1 MGKRLFD
8 IVASLCGLIILSPL
22 FLLIA
27 GWIKIDSP
35 GFVFYCQERVGRY
48 GKIFRIHK
56 FRTMCSGA
64 DKNGGLTIGHDKRIT
79 CCGYF
84 LRKYK
89 LDELPQLID
98 VLFGSMSLV
107 GPRPELAEFMTK
119 YPIEVQNKI
128 LSVRPGITDLASI
141 EMIDEN
147 KILGQSKN
155 PQKMYIDTIMP
166 RKAEFYIHYI
176 DTQSFIGDIKIILT
190 TLNKILSN

>member
-1 MGKRLFD
+1 
-8 IVASLCGLIILSPL
+8 
-22 FLLIA
+22 
-27 GWIKIDSP
+27 
-35 GFVFYCQERVGRY
+35 
-48 GKIFRIHK
+48 
-56 FRTMCSGA
+56 
-64 DKNGGLTIGHDKRIT
+64 
-79 CCGYF
+79 
-84 LRKYK
+84 
-89 LDELPQLID
+89 
-98 VLFGSMSLV
+98 MSLV